1 MVCITRVVFSFII
14 VLKLRF
20 NSAFTFVCFH
30 DCAFYG
36 RASKKMVIKIDI

>member
-1 MVCITRVVFSFII
+1 MYNSGRVVFSFTI

-30 DCAFYG
+30 DCSFYG
-36 RASKKMVIKIDI
+36 RASKEMIINIDI